1 MKARSSEQVSS
12 LIGQQNELVK
22 GYSAEIKALG
32 DQISRLKEARDSVS
46 AIYQKSCEV
55 VNDID
60 TYDVGVAWQG
70 NLRESWEEL
79 KRGAVKNGN
88 TYCNSV
94 DGVYLSIC
102 AVINTLGDSL
112 ADAQTGLDAAN
123 RTITSLNFELKAA
136 QWGLDR

>member
-12 LIGQQNELVK
+12 LISQQNELVK

-60 TYDVGVAWQG
+60 TYDVGLPG
-70 NLRESWEEL
+70 
-79 KRGAVKNGN
+79 RGIFGRAGK
-88 TYCNSV
+88 SSKEA
-94 DGVYLSIC
+94 LSKTETRIATALTAC
-102 AVINTLGDSL
+102 TCQS
-112 ADAQTGLDAAN
+112 AQ
-123 RTITSLNFELKAA
+123 
-136 QWGLDR
+136 

>member
-12 LIGQQNELVK
+12 LISQQNELVK

-79 KRGAVKNGN
+79 KRGRCQKRKHV
-88 TYCNSV
+88 
-94 DGVYLSIC
+94 L
-102 AVINTLGDSL
+102 
-112 ADAQTGLDAAN
+112 QQ
-123 RTITSLNFELKAA
+123 R
-136 QWGLDR
+136 